1 MVSRS
6 VNSAAP
12 WSRKRRDRGFE
23 WTVNVL
29 AGLVGISML
38 YPLLHILSLSL
49 SSADTVNL
57 SGLRLIPKEFSL
69 RGYEFV
75 LQSKYIWSGYCNTI
89 IRVVGT
95 TGLGLIVTMG
105 FAYPISKKQL
115 PGRLL
120 FTLFIVI
127 TMFIGGGLIPTY
139 LNIKNLGLLN
149 TRWALIL
156 PLLAKPFYIIIMR
169 NFFMNIPSELEEAA
183 EMDGANS
190 IQILYRIIFPLSLPI
205 VTTIGLW
212 TIVDQWN
219 RFFDALIYI
228 TDPSKYVLQIVLR
241 RIIFESS
248 VEVTGTNVVE
258 ATDLSQDVVKYV
270 TIIVATVPV
279 LMVYPFIQK
288 YFVKGIMV
296 GSLKG

>member
-1 MVSRS
+1 
-6 VNSAAP
+6 
-12 WSRKRRDRGFE
+12 
-23 WTVNVL
+23 
-29 AGLVGISML
+29 
-38 YPLLHILSLSL
+38 
-49 SSADTVNL
+49 
-57 SGLRLIPKEFSL
+57 
-69 RGYEFV
+69 
-75 LQSKYIWSGYCNTI
+75 
-89 IRVVGT
+89 
-95 TGLGLIVTMG
+95 
-105 FAYPISKKQL
+105 
-115 PGRLL
+115 
-120 FTLFIVI
+120 
-127 TMFIGGGLIPTY
+127 
-139 LNIKNLGLLN
+139 
-149 TRWALIL
+149 
-156 PLLAKPFYIIIMR
+156 
-169 NFFMNIPSELEEAA
+169 
-183 EMDGANS
+183 
-190 IQILYRIIFPLSLPI
+190 